1 MQLDQSQ
8 DFLCWDN
15 TESLTFASTRDSG
28 PVTQRVTTA
37 KVRALN
43 LRELIA
49 SAGAYEAGD
58 IKVILPAVLL
68 SIGPPKPADQVILDD
83 STVLTV
89 LGLMGGK
96 RDAALQ
102 PRTWQLVSR
111 NLTVHYQLTDAIDI
125 QRAALT
131 QDVTGANVRHWPDG
145 NVPGVDHGGST
156 PYAAIRARAQL
167 LSKEEKEERGLRGLQ
182 EAYDVIVARQLLITG
197 QDRVKLTLAAGT
209 LYLDIRRLRNPQ
221 RMDELPVLECIR
233 TV

>member
-131 QDVTGANVRHWPDG
+131 QDVT
-145 NVPGVDHGGST
+145 
-156 PYAAIRARAQL
+156 
-167 LSKEEKEERGLRGLQ
+167 
-182 EAYDVIVARQLLITG
+182 
-197 QDRVKLTLAAGT
+197 
-209 LYLDIRRLRNPQ
+209 
-221 RMDELPVLECIR
+221 
-233 TV
+233 